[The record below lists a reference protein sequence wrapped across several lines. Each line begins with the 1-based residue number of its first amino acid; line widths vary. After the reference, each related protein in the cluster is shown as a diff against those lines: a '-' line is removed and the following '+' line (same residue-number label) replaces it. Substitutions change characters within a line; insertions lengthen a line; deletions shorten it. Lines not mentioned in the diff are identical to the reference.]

1 MEKRR
6 GAAVCSWIIVA
17 VGKVGKAASV
27 VQMGGIAVGRNGM
40 TPSTTPPVLV
50 TVLVASESWCV

>member
-1 MEKRR
+1 M
-6 GAAVCSWIIVA
+6 A

-40 TPSTTPPVLV
+40 TPSTPPPVLV